1 MDFYDTLFF
10 EGQSPSASL
19 QSFRTPLTMCL
30 ENSLETITSQMLGTI
45 SSIRECTFYQCTN
58 LKRITIPSS
67 VTNIGDYVFGY
78 CSSLVSVTVLATNP
92 PELGEDVFANTS
104 EDLKIYVPSGSLQLY
119 KDEWSEY
126 ENIIYEIED

>member
-10 EGQSPSASL
+10 EGQNPSASL

-58 LKRITIPSS
+58 LKRITGVNKNVYEVNLKEIRKLDAGKFKGKEFAGEKIPLLEE
-67 VTNIGDYVFGY
+67 VLDWAQDNNMKLNIEIKPTGY
-78 CSSLVSVTVLATNP
+78 
-92 PELGEDVFANTS
+92 E
-104 EDLKIYVPSGSLQLY
+104 K
-119 KDEWSEY
+119 
-126 ENIIYEIED
+126 NIEEKKNA

>member
-58 LKRITIPSS
+58 LRRITIPSS
-67 VTNIGDYVFGY
+67 VTSMNACFNN
-78 CSSLVSVTVLATNP
+78 CTSLNNYIFCFNKP
-92 PELGEDVFANTS
+92 
-104 EDLKIYVPSGSLQLY
+104 
-119 KDEWSEY
+119 
-126 ENIIYEIED
+126 